1 MKEIDTLKIK
11 LHAMNNQ
18 MSIYKDQMEEEKIQ
32 VKPQKPRFNQDDQM
46 DMDMD

>member
-32 VKPQKPRFNQDDQM
+32 VKPQPQFNQDDQM